1 MQILLLT
8 TSFPVKEGAS
18 SGIFVERLAQ
28 RLGRNCRLRILAP
41 SADSPAKKSNNKPY
55 ELVTFRYAPTKWQ
68 ILAHGGGGI
77 PATLNAQPW
86 TMVLLPFFLVSMFLR
101 CVKYAREADI
111 IFANWSICGVIAG
124 VVGGITGRPVVT
136 TLRGEDA
143 NRAQSSRIHR
153 FLISL
158 CFRLNR
164 RVVTVSNDIAM
175 HLSKLFPAFVYK
187 IVMIP
192 NGVDSLSL
200 QNNPHKIVEK
210 STINLIM
217 VGSLIPRKAVS
228 TALYALDI
236 LPQEFV
242 LTILGD
248 GPEMSRLRSLVNNL
262 GMNERVCFAGH
273 IQPEQISLW
282 FADAD
287 VLVMTSK
294 SEGRPNVVLEA
305 LAAGIPVVGS
315 DIPGL
320 RELILPNVNGVL
332 FPFEDHKALASS
344 LLRLADRELRI
355 RLGEGGQRFIEEKNL
370 TWENTAARY
379 MSEFRQFCSKENA

>member
-1 MQILLLT
+1 MQVLLLT
-8 TSFPVKEGAS
+8 TSFPVKEGSS

-28 RLGRNCRLRILAP
+28 RLGQNCRLRILAP
-41 SADSPAKKSNNKPY
+41 SADSPTKKTNNKPY

-86 TMVLLPFFLVSMFLR
+86 TLVLLPFFLVSMFLS
-101 CVKYAREADI
+101 CLKYARKADI

-124 VVGGITGRPVVT
+124 IVGGITGRPVVT

-143 NRAQSSRIHR
+143 NRAHSSRIHR

-158 CFRLNR
+158 CLRLNR
-164 RVVTVSNDIAM
+164 RVVTVSDDIAM
-175 HLSKLFPAFVYK
+175 RLSQLFPAFADK

-192 NGVDSLSL
+192 NGVSFLSL
-200 QNNPHKIVEK
+200 KDNPHKLIKKDSV
-210 STINLIM
+210 NLIM
-217 VGSLIPRKAVS
+217 IGSLIPRKSVS
-228 TALYALDI
+228 TALNAMSL
-236 LPQEFV
+236 LPQEFS

-248 GPEMSRLRSLVNNL
+248 GPEMGNLRSLVNNL
-262 GMNERVCFAGH
+262 LLNQRVRFAGH

-294 SEGRPNVVLEA
+294 SEGRPNAVLEA
-305 LAAGIPVVGS
+305 LAAGVPVVGS

-332 FPFEDHKALASS
+332 FPLEDHKALASS
-344 LLRLADRELRI
+344 LLPLADRELRI
-355 RLGEGGQRFIEEKNL
+355 RLGEGGQKFIAERNL

-379 MSEFRQFCSKENA
+379 MSEFRQFCSKENP